1 MMASGTSSSAEFWS
15 GFFAGTVL
23 AVLLIAMIPLVGL
36 GFGLAA
42 LLTSIAPPVIV
53 FAAMIDAIVGRC
65 KIEGQPRWAATEQVA
80 GFFLPIA
87 LVGVPGLFFYL
98 T

>member
-1 MMASGTSSSAEFWS
+1 MMATRSRSRADFWS

-23 AVLLIAMIPLVGL
+23 AAILIAMIPLVGL
-36 GFGLAA
+36 GLGLAA

-53 FAAMIDAIVGRC
+53 FAAVIDAIVGRY
-65 KIEGQPRWAATEQVA
+65 KIEGRTRWAATEQVA
-80 GFFLPIA
+80 GFFFPIA
-87 LVGVPGLFFYL
+87 LVGVPGLYFYL